1 MGKEGFFKDGLD
13 ALNKNADDEDA
24 DMFSILDQL
33 EEYRTC
39 NGTFHFKLCFPELRE
54 NFSFPCNEWTQFNN
68 PVYDSI
74 TRDFKPVNISFQ
86 SETQE
91 FNGLGKSER
100 GKLNSLI
107 EDHPFFYNNRSFS
120 IGTIIGSEGKITG
133 PPGHLVERVELF
145 VNPGKLFNTMKKL
158 VVFEN

>member
-1 MGKEGFFKDGLD
+1 MGKEGFFKDGPD

-33 EEYRTC
+33 EEYRNC
-39 NGTFHFKLCFPELRE
+39 NGTFHFKLCYPELRD

-74 TRDFKPVNISFQ
+74 SRDFKPINISFN

-100 GKLNSLI
+100 GKLNCLI
-107 EDHPFFYNNRSFS
+107 EDHPLLYNNRSFS
-120 IGTIIGSEGKITG
+120 IGTMNGSEGKING
-133 PPGHLVERVELF
+133 PPDHLVERVELF
-145 VNPGKLFNTMKKL
+145 VNPGNLFSMNLNNRTMY
-158 VVFEN
+158 